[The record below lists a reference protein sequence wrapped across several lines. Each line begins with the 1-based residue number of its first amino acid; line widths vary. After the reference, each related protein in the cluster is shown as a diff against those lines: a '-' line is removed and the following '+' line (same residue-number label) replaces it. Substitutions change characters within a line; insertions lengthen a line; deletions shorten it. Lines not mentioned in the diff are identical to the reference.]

1 MIVLRKLQVSDSKSM
16 LAWMHDSNI
25 IGKLPTRFENMT
37 EDDCRKF
44 ILSAETDEKTI
55 HRAVCNEFNDYIG
68 TVSLKNIDYEN
79 STAEFAIVLS
89 KDAIGKEYA
98 KEAVKEI
105 LQIAFFEC
113 KLNRVYL
120 CVFEDN
126 IRAVRFY
133 EKMQLT
139 YEGMFREH
147 ILSKDGKYHNLCW
160 YSILKS
166 EFESRG
172 DCPKTSGLTL

>member
-1 MIVLRKLQVSDSKSM
+1 MLRKLQISDSEPM
-16 LAWMHDSNI
+16 LAWMHDSGI

-44 ILSAETDEKTI
+44 ILSAEADGKTI
-55 HRAVCNEFNDYIG
+55 HRAVCDEHGKYVG

-89 KDAIGKEYA
+89 KDAIGKGYGQ
-98 KEAVKEI
+98 EALKEI
-105 LQIAFFEC
+105 LKIAFYEC
-113 KLNRVYL
+113 ELNRVYL

-139 YEGMFREH
+139 YEGMFRQH

-166 EFESRG
+166 EFINRG
-172 DCPKTSGLTL
+172 EW